1 MYSNTIQQN
10 TLAGEDIGEFGE
22 LMANRQSFLPQ
33 IYRIFNIHIL
43 LAGYSPKF
51 SPPNNLNS

>member
-1 MYSNTIQQN
+1 M
-10 TLAGEDIGEFGE
+10 LARENIGEFGE
-22 LMANRQSFLPQ
+22 LMANHQSFLLQ

-43 LAGYSPKF
+43 VVGHSPKF